1 MTLYSLDIRKLEE
14 IEEAINEAVRFIQKA
29 RIAHGSLK
37 TEVESFYHA
46 PSYAAA
52 KRASLDLTKSLAQM
66 RRARR

>member
-1 MTLYSLDIRKLEE
+1 MIYSGDLRRLDD

-37 TEVESFYHA
+37 TGVEPFYHA

-52 KRASLDLTKSLAQM
+52 KRASLDLTRALAKM